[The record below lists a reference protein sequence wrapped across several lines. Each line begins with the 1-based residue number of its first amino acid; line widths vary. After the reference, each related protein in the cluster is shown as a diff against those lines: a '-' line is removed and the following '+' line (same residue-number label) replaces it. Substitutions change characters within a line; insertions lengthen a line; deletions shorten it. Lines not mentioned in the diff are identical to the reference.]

1 LDSLGKKESKE
12 PEFTIHNCPAT
23 MIVQIFNNG
32 VHGIPFYPL
41 PHHLCG
47 HGAKITN
54 VDICCDPCP
63 ALEMITPDRSA
74 FDILTTDKQ
83 ETLKEE
89 ILKDIKFEKLTG
101 GTQGNLHK
109 RVYCPDLSAHPLIY
123 DRVNK
128 AIAPFV
134 TWIQAKYPALQFIKL
149 GVVKSCPNC
158 PSQSCSLHKNK
169 LHLDYMHDYT
179 ELSTNYRPMS
189 FNIGIDEF
197 NFMYLPHS
205 SLK

>member
-1 LDSLGKKESKE
+1 
-12 PEFTIHNCPAT
+12 